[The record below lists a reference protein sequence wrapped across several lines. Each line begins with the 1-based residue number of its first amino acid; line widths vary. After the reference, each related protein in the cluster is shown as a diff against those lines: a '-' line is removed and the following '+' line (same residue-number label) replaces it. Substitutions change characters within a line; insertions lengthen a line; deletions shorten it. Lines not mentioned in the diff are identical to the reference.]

1 VPPSIAAALMHNMF
15 GVRLASVL
23 PRLQLIERG
32 LKDDAFG
39 TGRVTS
45 TGRCHLSIVDRQAL
59 DSLHLR
65 KTEMPKAFDISNPP
79 FDRLTPNEAEALRAA
94 LDIAYFSP
102 GEAVIS
108 RKHPANALYVVIKGT
123 VEERSEADL
132 LALLGPKDTFDSRSL
147 VHDHN
152 GHQFF
157 AHDETLCYVIPKSV
171 ALNLIKANPRF
182 AAFFYREISQKLD
195 ELANDEEARRYGSLM
210 HARVSELFLHPPS
223 FVAAGDTVEAAGHLM
238 HDINSNA
245 LFVRDGERIGI
256 ITGMNLSKAVVLRR
270 QPIQAPVREFAN
282 FDIVSIGPDDFVSS
296 ALLLMTKYNKRRLA
310 VHDGERFIG
319 ILEDI
324 DLLGF
329 LAGSAQVV
337 AGRVDR
343 ASSLQDLAV
352 AAREIEAQTR
362 ALRRQGVKVEVIAE
376 IVSDLNRRLL
386 SRLFEMVAPVELR
399 TSGCLIVMGSEGRGE
414 QTMRTDQDN
423 GLILADPVQS
433 ETIESFR
440 SEFSGALQSFG
451 FPPCPG
457 DIMVS
462 NPAWSKPLSDYLS
475 DFRRWVVLPD
485 QTGHMNVA
493 IIYDAQAIAGNEQ
506 LLDGAKTALIDM
518 IRGEQAF
525 LAHFARAIDAFEI
538 PIGLFNN
545 LITSEGT
552 GDALDLKKGGIFPV
566 VHGVRSLA
574 LEQGLRETSTDK
586 RLSRLCELGVLQADF
601 GRDLKQAFR
610 FLLMLRLDGQL
621 AASAGASGTLVR
633 PAQLSS
639 MERHLL
645 RDALQVVKHFRDVV
659 RHHFKLGVF

>member
-1 VPPSIAAALMHNMF
+1 
-15 GVRLASVL
+15 
-23 PRLQLIERG
+23 
-32 LKDDAFG
+32 
-39 TGRVTS
+39 
-45 TGRCHLSIVDRQAL
+45 
-59 DSLHLR
+59 
-65 KTEMPKAFDISNPP
+65 MPKAFDITNPP
-79 FDRLTPNEAEALRAA
+79 FDRLTPHEAEKLRAA
-94 LDIAYFSP
+94 LDIGYFRP
-102 GEAVIS
+102 GEVIIG
-108 RKHPANALYVVIKGT
+108 RDGPADALYVVIKGT

-132 LALLGPKDTFDSRSL
+132 LALLGPTDTFDSRAL
-147 VHDHN
+147 VHDYN
-152 GHQFF
+152 GHEFL
-157 AHDETLCYVIPKSV
+157 ARDETLCYIIPKTV

-195 ELANDEEARRYGSLM
+195 ELANDEEAKRYGSLM
-210 HARVSELFLHPPS
+210 HAKVSELFWHPPS
-223 FVAAGDTVEAAGHLM
+223 FVAARDTVEAAGHLM
-238 HDINSNA
+238 HEIDSNA

-270 QPIQAPVREFAN
+270 QPIQTPVGEFAN
-282 FDIVSIGPDDFVSS
+282 FDIVSVRPDDFVSS

-310 VHDGERFIG
+310 VHDGERFVG

-337 AGRVDR
+337 AGRIDR
-343 ASSLQDLAV
+343 GSSVQDLAI

-386 SRLFEMVAPVELR
+386 SRLFEMVAPAELR

-423 GLILADPVQS
+423 GLILEGPA
-433 ETIESFR
+433 ESATLELFR
-440 SEFSGALQSFG
+440 NEFSGALESFG
-451 FPPCPG
+451 FPPCAG
-457 DIMVS
+457 DVMVR
-462 NPAWSKPLSDYLS
+462 NPVWSKPLSDYLA
-475 DFRRWVVLPD
+475 DLRRWIVLPD
-485 QTGHMNVA
+485 ETAHMNVA
-493 IIYDAQAIAGNEQ
+493 IIYDAKAIAGNEQ
-506 LLDGAKTALIDM
+506 LLDSAKTALIDM

-525 LAHFARAIDAFEI
+525 LAHFARAVDAFET

-552 GDALDLKKGGIFPV
+552 GDALDLKKGGIFPI

-574 LEQGLRETSTDK
+574 LGQGLRETSTGK
-586 RLSRLCELGVLQADF
+586 RISRLCDLGVLRPDF
-601 GRDLKQAFR
+601 GRDLTQAFR

-621 AASAGASGTLVR
+621 AAWAGASGTLVR
-633 PAQLSS
+633 PAHLSS

-645 RDALQVVKHFRDVV
+645 RDALQVVKKFREIV
-659 RHHFKLGVF
+659 RHHFKLGMF